1 MTRLHHLILFLV
13 PSVLGGLVPKT
24 CKAYPGSSDW
34 PSHKAWSRLNDTLDG
49 RLFAPVPPGAV
60 CHKGWPSYDK
70 DTCPEVAEAWKHYD
84 LHTQDPV
91 SLIYDQYS
99 NWTCLPDESYPCSG
113 TGYPAYVINVTEAE
127 DIKIGVDFGK
137 YFMIQQEL
145 LLTNGSSEKQRQTRC
160 QEHRPR
166 LHGPFH
172 SSRFSLP
179 LDPPSQK
186 HNLP

>member
-1 MTRLHHLILFLV
+1 MTHLYNLIAFLI
-13 PSVLGGLVPKT
+13 PSVLAGSVPRT

-49 RLFAPVPPGAV
+49 KLFAPVPPGAV

-70 DTCPEVAEAWKHYD
+70 DTCPEIAEAWKHYD

-113 TGYPAYVINVTEAE
+113 SGYPAYVVNVTKAE
-127 DIKIGVDFGK
+127 DVKIGVDFGK
-137 YFMIQQEL
+137 CFAICQEL
-145 LLTNGSSEKQRQTRC
+145 LLMDDSSEEQHQTRC
-160 QEHRPR
+160 QEYWP
-166 LHGPFH
+166 
-172 SSRFSLP
+172 
-179 LDPPSQK
+179 
-186 HNLP
+186 